1 MGNIDNKE
9 KEFAEILKQVTRF
22 ARENKNV
29 ITSEQVKEAFSELDF
44 DDKQFEMVF
53 EYLKNHKISVDG
65 EAVDTDEGLSTEEKN
80 YLQDYIES
88 LEALPAYS
96 DGEKKA
102 ISMSAIAGDKDAQ
115 SKLIEMYLPLVVDV
129 ARMYSE
135 QGVFL
140 EDLIGEGNVA
150 LTKGVTML
158 DAVGEPDVVDAEVP
172 RKRAVLRAEECA
184 DGKPLGDA
192 FGEGGV
198 AAGVGVERGRADEET
213 ARIECVAKHH
223 LAVAAELEIGDREL
237 RAVVEGRAHADFAAQ
252 LLARGGADGGD
263 GVPKP

>member
-29 ITSEQVKEAFSELDF
+29 ISSEQVKEAFSELDF

-88 LEALPAYS
+88 LEALPKYT

-129 ARMYSE
+129 ARMYSD

-158 DAVGEPDVVDAEVP
+158 DAVGEPEEVESFLYKLMLDAMENIIQENLAEDAGSQKVLKLVQEV
-172 RKRAVLRAEECA
+172 A
-184 DGKPLGDA
+184 DK
-192 FGEGGV
+192 
-198 AAGVGVERGRADEET
+198 
-213 ARIECVAKHH
+213 
-223 LAVAAELEIGDREL
+223 AAELAEDLRRKVTVAELMQETGWDEDKIRSAIKFSGDNIEDL
-237 RAVVEGRAHADFAAQ
+237 DSGE
-252 LLARGGADGGD
+252 
-263 GVPKP
+263 KKKN